1 MQSFKK
7 KIVSLVNNG
16 IEPLDVGMH
25 NFRNPVL
32 EIERLAENRMNE
44 CSGCE
49 FFQTEPISFLRV
61 EDKRIDIFF
70 YHRNGCRQSEKFCQ
84 SLYNTIN
91 HKYKKNQP
99 GREYCGTISARD
111 LFTLRNT
118 TIPAAYIELGNIQ
131 NPKDQ
136 LRLIRHDN
144 RQAIANWLY
153 EGIINF
159 K

>member
-61 EDKRIDIFF
+61 EDKRINELSNM
-70 YHRNGCRQSEKFCQ
+70 YCEECGCTSSYKLRQSITKC
-84 SLYNTIN
+84 
-91 HKYKKNQP
+91 KKWS
-99 GREYCGTISARD
+99 E
-111 LFTLRNT
+111 
-118 TIPAAYIELGNIQ
+118 
-131 NPKDQ
+131 
-136 LRLIRHDN
+136 
-144 RQAIANWLY
+144 
-153 EGIINF
+153 
-159 K
+159 

>member
-16 IEPLDVGMH
+16 IEPLEVGMH

-61 EDKRIDIFF
+61 IDKRITELSNM
-70 YHRNGCRQSEKFCQ
+70 YCEECGCTSSYKLRQSITKCK
-84 SLYNTIN
+84 LW
-91 HKYKKNQP
+91 
-99 GREYCGTISARD
+99 
-111 LFTLRNT
+111 
-118 TIPAAYIELGNIQ
+118 
-131 NPKDQ
+131 KD
-136 LRLIRHDN
+136 
-144 RQAIANWLY
+144 
-153 EGIINF
+153 
-159 K
+159 